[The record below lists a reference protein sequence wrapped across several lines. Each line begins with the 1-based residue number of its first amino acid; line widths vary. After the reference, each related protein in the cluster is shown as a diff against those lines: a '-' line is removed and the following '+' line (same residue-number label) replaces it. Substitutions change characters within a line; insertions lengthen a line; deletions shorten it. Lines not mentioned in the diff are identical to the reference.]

1 MVRNL
6 IFVSP
11 ILFSLNALASEV
23 KITSFR
29 YLEAGVRN
37 SSAAELC
44 GKLVSP
50 TGQPEL
56 VNIVSDPNSKTPAP
70 YTAWTNKDGKF
81 CLVISTLTG
90 RANVDLE

>member
-1 MVRNL
+1 MFRNL
-6 IFVSP
+6 FFVSFFS
-11 ILFSLNALASEV
+11 LSLNAFASEV

-29 YLEAGVRN
+29 YLEAGSRS

-44 GKLVSP
+44 GKLTSP

-56 VNIVSDPNSKTPAP
+56 VKITSDPNSKTPAS
-70 YTAWTNKDGKF
+70 YTAWTGKDGKF

>member
-1 MVRNL
+1 MIKKL
-6 IFVSP
+6 IYVSSV
-11 ILFSLNALASEV
+11 LFSLNVFASEV

-56 VNIVSDPNSKTPAP
+56 IKIVSDPNSKTPAP

-81 CLVISTLTG
+81 CLIISTLTG